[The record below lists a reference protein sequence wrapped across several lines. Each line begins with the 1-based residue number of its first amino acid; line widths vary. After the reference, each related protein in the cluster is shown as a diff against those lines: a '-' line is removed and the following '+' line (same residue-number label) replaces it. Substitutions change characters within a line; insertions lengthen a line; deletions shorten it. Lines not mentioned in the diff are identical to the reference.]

1 MTRQNIGIGTT
12 ANDGT
17 GDTLRAAGQKIN
29 DNFVELYLKLGGDS
43 DALSPQI
50 SFTVGSVIFEG
61 STIDNFETE
70 LVAVDPTADR
80 IVYIPNVSGT
90 LLLDSAS
97 QTLTNKTLTS
107 PVITTPQINDT
118 SLDHQYIVTPA
129 ELAADRNINLP
140 LLTDSDTF
148 VFNNHTAT
156 LTNKTLT
163 APSITSPKIVTAIN
177 DTNGATLVS
186 LTATAS
192 AVNAYTYANA
202 ATGGKPTFTASG
214 TDTNITFQ
222 INGKGTGSVEASKLA
237 ITSNEISVDGA
248 ANTSAGYIICNKGT
262 ALAVSLADG
271 TVVGETKFFSNKGA
285 GDATITPTNLAGGTS
300 VTIQQFEA
308 VGFIW
313 DGTNWYI
320 YANYAGTLNP

>member
-43 DALSPQI
+43 DSLSSQI
-50 SFTVGSVIFEG
+50 SFAVGSVVFEG
-61 STIDNFETE
+61 STADDFETE

-80 IVYIPNVSGT
+80 IVYIPDTSGT
-90 LLLDSAS
+90 VLLDSAS

-118 SLDHQYIVTPA
+118 SLDHQYIVVPS
-129 ELAADRNINLP
+129 ELAADRNVNLP

-163 APSITSPKIVTAIN
+163 TPTINSPSIGTAIN
-177 DTNGATLVS
+177 DTNGAALFT
-186 LTATAS
+186 LTATGS
-192 AVNAYTYANA
+192 AVNAITYANA

-214 TDTNITFQ
+214 TDTNITVQ
-222 INGKGTGSVEASKLA
+222 LNGKGTGSVETSKLA
-237 ITSNEISVDGA
+237 ITSNEITANGA
-248 ANTSAGYIICNKGT
+248 ANTSAGYIICNKGS

-285 GDATITPTNLAGGTS
+285 GDATITPTNMAGGSS

-308 VGFIW
+308 VSLIW
-313 DGTNWYI
+313 DGSNWYI

>member
-50 SFTVGSVIFEG
+50 SFSVGSVIFEG
-61 STIDNFETE
+61 STTDNFETE

-129 ELAADRNINLP
+129 ELTADRNINLP

-156 LTNKTLT
+156 LINKTLT
-163 APSITSPKIVTAIN
+163 APTITSPKIVTAIN

-214 TDTNITFQ
+214 TDTNITFR
-222 INGKGTGSVEASKLA
+222 INGKGTGSVEANKLA

-271 TVVGETKFFSNKGA
+271 TVIGETKFFSNKGA

-308 VGFIW
+308 VSFIW
-313 DGTNWYI
+313 DGANWYI
-320 YANYAGTLNP
+320 YANYSGTLNP